1 MIYIQNRHEKM
12 KKRYYKRYYHKFQ
25 SRTIANSIDFQTK
38 EISMLFVL
46 AYSTDLKLRVTSYV
60 EEGHTLAQ
68 TAAIFNKVHP
78 WSIIHWRKKYE
89 ATGNVENP
97 PNAEHRV
104 PYSMFRAVC
113 SIRWLQSALIP
124 LLRHGLARY

>member
-1 MIYIQNRHEKM
+1 M

-38 EISMLFVL
+38 EISMLFVM

-78 WSIIHWRKKYE
+78 WSIIHWRKKYK
-89 ATGNVENP
+89 ATGNVENQISRSVNKKSYRKSCSNTLKNP
-97 PNAEHRV
+97 RLPILKKLHK
-104 PYSMFRAVC
+104 YSAV
-113 SIRWLQSALIP
+113 
-124 LLRHGLARY
+124 LLLF

>member
-1 MIYIQNRHEKM
+1 M

-38 EISMLFVL
+38 EISMLFVM
-46 AYSTDLKLRVTSYV
+46 AYSADLKLRVTSYV

-78 WSIIHWRKKYE
+78 WSIIHWRKKYK
-89 ATGNVENP
+89 ATGNVENQLRRP
-97 PNAEHRV
+97 VNKKIISAKLLEYVKEV
-104 PYSMFRAVC
+104 PMPIFKKLQKPLAV
-113 SIRWLQSALIP
+113 
-124 LLRHGLARY
+124 LLPF